1 MKGLYFSSSTGFRV
15 KVSLIALL
23 ILLAIGSFVYTQY
36 LLIQMRDNERASTEL
51 WAKASGYISV
61 DQNPEMRQALEQI
74 NREIEAHPLIGA
86 ELKGRWKAT
95 LRQAQSDLSNAGLDF
110 VADEVIINNLF
121 EIPSIVVNEQNQIVH
136 YRNINENR
144 LEADQELI
152 EEFAKI
158 NEPISFFVG
167 EGADAELQQLYYGN
181 SAIVSTLTYFPYIQ
195 FGLLTLFLGL
205 GYASLSSIKRNEQS
219 KLWVG
224 MARESAHQLGT
235 PITSLMGWTTLMKDL
250 AQEDEPLL
258 STIHELERDV
268 ERLQRI
274 ADRFNKIGSE
284 PELKVMRAGPVLR
297 NVAGYMGR
305 RLPQLG
311 GRVQLYKDIEMEARI
326 AINEQLFTWAIEN
339 LIKNAI
345 DAMGDNNEGYVK
357 ISSCTTPTGLQID
370 VSDTGKGI
378 ERKNIKDIFNP
389 GFSTKNR
396 GWGLGLSL
404 ARRIIEEY
412 HGGRIYVH
420 DSTPG
425 RGTTFRIE
433 LPTRH
438 EYPNMLDDKA

>member
-1 MKGLYFSSSTGFRV
+1 MKRTYFSSSTGFRI
-15 KVSLIALL
+15 KVSIIGFL
-23 ILLAIGSFVYTQY
+23 ILLAIGSFIYTHY
-36 LLIQMRDNERASTEL
+36 LLIQIRDNERASTEL

-61 DQNPEMRQALEQI
+61 NQYPQMRQNLEELHQ
-74 NREIEAHPLIGA
+74 EIEAHPLIGP
-86 ELKGRWKAT
+86 ELKRRWQNVI
-95 LRQAQSDLSNAGLDF
+95 RQSQSDLSNAGLDF

-136 YRNINENR
+136 YRNINPNQ
-144 LEADQELI
+144 LEEDQALI
-152 EEFAKI
+152 ERFANI

-167 EGADAELQQLYYGN
+167 EGENAELQRLYYGN
-181 SAIVSTLTYFPYIQ
+181 SAIVNTLTYFPYIQ

-235 PITSLMGWTTLMKDL
+235 PITSLMGWITLMKDL
-250 AQEDEPLL
+250 SQEDETML

-311 GRVQLYKDIEMEARI
+311 GRVQLYKDIEMDARI

-339 LIKNAI
+339 LLKNAI
-345 DAMGDNNEGYVK
+345 DAMGSTNKGYVK
-357 ISSCTTPTGLQID
+357 ISSRATPTGLQID
-370 VSDTGKGI
+370 VEDTGKGI
-378 ERKNIKDIFNP
+378 ERKNIKDVFNP

-412 HGGRIYVH
+412 HGGRIFIH
-420 DSTPG
+420 QSTPG
-425 RGTTFRIE
+425 EGSTFRIE

-438 EYPNMLDDKA
+438 EYPNMLDESA

>member
-1 MKGLYFSSSTGFRV
+1 MKGPYFSSTTGFRI
-15 KVSLIALL
+15 KVSIIALL

-61 DQNPEMRQALEQI
+61 DQNPQMRQALAEMSQ
-74 NREIEAHPLIGA
+74 EIEAHPLIGIQI
-86 ELKGRWKAT
+86 KQHWQT
-95 LRQAQSDLSNAGLDF
+95 VLRQAQSDLSNAGLDF

-121 EIPSIVVNEQNQIVH
+121 EIPSIVVNEQQQIVH
-136 YRNINENR
+136 HRNIDESR
-144 LEADQELI
+144 LDDDQELI
-152 EEFAKI
+152 ADFAEI
-158 NEPISFFVG
+158 NQPISFYVG
-167 EGADAELQQLYYGN
+167 EGENAELQQLYYGN
-181 SAIVSTLTYFPYIQ
+181 SAIVSTLAYFPYIQ

-235 PITSLMGWTTLMKDL
+235 PITSLMGWTTLLKDL
-250 AQEDEPLL
+250 SQQDEAML

-339 LIKNAI
+339 LVKNAI
-345 DAMGDNNEGYVK
+345 DAMGNDNKGYVK
-357 ISSCTTPTGLQID
+357 MSSRTTPTGLQID
-370 VSDTGKGI
+370 VEDTGKGI
-378 ERKNIKDIFNP
+378 ERKNIKDVFNP

-412 HGGRIYVH
+412 HGGRIFVH
-420 DSTPG
+420 ESTPG
-425 RGTTFRIE
+425 KGSIFRIE

-438 EYPNMLDDKA
+438 EYPNMLDGSS

>member
-420 DSTPG
+420 DSAPG